1 MSPLLNKAEDLVTQ
15 NMVKAEIL
23 NAFFTSVVTSKTN
36 LQESQAPE
44 TRRKVWSKE
53 DVTLVGEDR
62 VRECLSKLSP
72 GPRGLIG

>member
-1 MSPLLNKAEDLVTQ
+1 MSPLLNKTGDLVTQ
-15 NMVKAEIL
+15 NTVKAEIL

-53 DVTLVGEDR
+53 DVTLVGENR
-62 VRECLSKLSP
+62 VRESLSKLSP